1 MQFIYSQSWIRIF
14 SRLQTRI
21 LAAYILLMALLV
33 VIPVALIR
41 QVLVVHLED
50 PLEKAISHE
59 IEEFRHL
66 VENRNPS
73 LGKPVRENME
83 AMFDTFLASES
94 SLKNRYFIT
103 FVDGQFYKS
112 SAKNLPAP
120 LQPNANVM
128 KSWANTTEPEK
139 GKEVDKN
146 SVILYQCEPV
156 VLRYSSAST
165 KKLENS
171 RGVIAVVYLLNDEYQ
186 EVNQLTIA
194 VFCVAGLGG
203 VVAWILTGQVL
214 ARLRLLTETTRLIT
228 ESDLT
233 QRIPVRGSDE
243 IAELTITFNQMLDR
257 LQTAFTSQRDFINDA
272 GHELRTPITIIRGY
286 LELLNDDDPQQRQ
299 ETVEIINDELERMNR
314 FVSDLLIL
322 AKAEQPNFL
331 TLDVVDVD
339 LLTEEM
345 RIKVKAL
352 GDRNWDLDFKASGY
366 IVADRY
372 RLTQGVINLA
382 QNATQY
388 TTNKDTIAIG
398 SKIANGSVRFWVRD
412 TGEGIAL
419 ANQERIFQRFARAS
433 DSYRRSEGAGL
444 GLSIVKA
451 IAIAHGGY
459 MELVSRPGGGSTFTI
474 IIPLEPPQQVLAK

>member
-1 MQFIYSQSWIRIF
+1 MQFIYSQTWIKVF

-21 LAAYILLMALLV
+21 LAAYILLMALLA
-33 VIPVALIR
+33 VIPIAVIH

-66 VENRNPS
+66 VKNRNPAT
-73 LGKPVRENME
+73 GKPLRDDME
-83 AMFDTFLASES
+83 AMFDTFLESES

-112 SAKNLPAP
+112 SAKKLPES
-120 LQPNANVM
+120 LQPYTDVM
-128 KSWANTTEPEK
+128 KSWASTIEPEK
-139 GKEVDKN
+139 GKEVHNN
-146 SVILYQCEPV
+146 SIILYQCEPV
-156 VLRYSSAST
+156 VLRYSGAST
-165 KKLENS
+165 KTLENS
-171 RGVIAVVYLLNDEYQ
+171 RGVIAVVYHLTDEYQ
-186 EVNQLTIA
+186 EVNQLMIA
-194 VFCVAGLGG
+194 VFCVAGLGA

-228 ESDLT
+228 ESDLS
-233 QRIPVRGSDE
+233 QRIAVRGSDE

-257 LQTAFTSQRDFINDA
+257 LQAAFTSQRDFINDA

-286 LELLNDDDPQQRQ
+286 LELLNDDPQQRQ
-299 ETVEIINDELERMNR
+299 ETVDIINDELERMNR
-314 FVSDLLIL
+314 FVSDLLLL

-331 TLDVVDVD
+331 TLDIVDVD

-352 GDRNWDLDFKASGY
+352 ADRNWDLDCKASGY

-372 RLTQGVINLA
+372 RLTQAVINLA
-382 QNATQY
+382 QNATQH
-388 TTNKDTIAIG
+388 TTDGDTIAIG
-398 SKIANGSVRFWVRD
+398 SEIVNGSVRFWVRD

-419 ANQERIFQRFARAS
+419 ADQERVFQRFARAT
-433 DSYRRSEGAGL
+433 DNYRRSEGAGL

-451 IAIAHGGY
+451 IAVAHGGY
-459 MELVSRPGGGSTFTI
+459 MELVSRPGDGSTFTI
-474 IIPLEPPQQVLAK
+474 ILPLEPPQQVLSK

>member
-1 MQFIYSQSWIRIF
+1 MQFIYSQTWIKVF

-21 LAAYILLMALLV
+21 LAAYILLMALFA
-33 VIPVALIR
+33 VIPIAVIR

-59 IEEFRHL
+59 IEELRHL
-66 VENRNPS
+66 VKNRNPATD
-73 LGKPVRENME
+73 KPLREDM
-83 AMFDTFLASES
+83 AAIFDTFLSSES
-94 SLKNRYFIT
+94 SLKNRYFMT

-112 SAKNLPAP
+112 SATNLPEP
-120 LQPNANVM
+120 LQPNTDVM
-128 KSWANTTEPEK
+128 KSWANAIEPEK
-139 GKEVDKN
+139 GKEVYKN

-156 VLRYSSAST
+156 VLRYSRGST
-165 KKLENS
+165 KNLETS
-171 RGVIAVVYLLNDEYQ
+171 RGVIAVVYLLTDEYQ
-186 EVNQLTIA
+186 EVNQLTSA

-233 QRIPVRGSDE
+233 QRILVRGSDE

-257 LQTAFTSQRDFINDA
+257 LQAAFTSQRDFINDA

-286 LELLNDDDPQQRQ
+286 LELLNDDPQQRQ
-299 ETVEIINDELERMNR
+299 ETVDIINDELERMNR
-314 FVSDLLIL
+314 FVSDLLLL

-331 TLDVVDVD
+331 TLDIVDVD

-352 GDRNWDLDFKASGY
+352 ADRNWDLDCKASGY

-372 RLTQGVINLA
+372 RLTQAVINLA
-382 QNATQY
+382 QNATQH
-388 TTNKDTIAIG
+388 TTDGDTIAIG
-398 SKIANGSVRFWVRD
+398 SEIVNGSVRFWVRD

-419 ANQERIFQRFARAS
+419 ADQERVFQRFARAT
-433 DSYRRSEGAGL
+433 DNYRRSEGAGL

-451 IAIAHGGY
+451 IAVAHGGY

-474 IIPLEPPQQVLAK
+474 IIPLEPPQQVISK